1 LKHALGTKKWRV
13 PLPDGTTLLVR
24 TPNGWTKERAR
35 AAGLRAYK
43 EGKVPEPGPR
53 PEPEPEPRPEVLD
66 RIEAKASA
74 AEDVVKASPPGGG
87 GDLILGAFVAPLSE

>member
-35 AAGLRAYK
+35 AAGLRAYE
-43 EGKVPEPGPR
+43 EGKVPDPGPR
-53 PEPEPEPRPEVLD
+53 PEPEPEPRPAVLD
-66 RIEAKASA
+66 RIEAKASSKY
-74 AEDVVKASPPGGG
+74 VVKPLPPGGG
-87 GDLILGAFVAPLSE
+87 GDLLLGAFVEPLSE